1 MISSMT
7 GFGEASAEVDG
18 IVYTVEIRAVNNR
31 YFKPH
36 LRLPDVVAYLEADIE
51 MLHRKRIHRGAINYS
66 LRLKNVSAQAL
77 FEIDDIALGHYL
89 QKLGALVPDSKVD
102 CQVDLGQMLALPGIV
117 QPISPDSAQSEKM
130 KQVIVRLTE
139 QAIDRLKEMRAEEG
153 RALAEDMIAN
163 CRVIK
168 ERLQSIRARADVVV
182 QEYHGKLERRVSQL
196 LSDGKL
202 KIDEETLA
210 REVAIF
216 ADRCDI
222 SEEIT
227 RLDSHLEQFIKC
239 CRGDGHAGRR
249 LDFISQEML
258 REANTIASKASDA
271 QISQAVIDIKCAV
284 DRIKEQVQNVE

>member
-18 IVYTVEIRAVNNR
+18 IVYTVEIRTVNNR

-36 LRLPDVVAYLEADIE
+36 MRLPDIVAYLEADIE
-51 MLHRKRIHRGAINYS
+51 RLHRERIHRGAVNYS
-66 LRLKNVSAQAL
+66 LRMKNVSGQAL
-77 FEIDDIALGHYL
+77 FDIDDNALGEYL
-89 QKLGALVPDSKVD
+89 RKLSAVVGESKVD
-102 CQVDLGQMLALPGIV
+102 CRVDLAGMLALPGIV
-117 QPISPDSAQSEKM
+117 QPASPDSAQSEKM
-130 KQVIVRLTE
+130 KQVIVRLTG
-139 QAIDRLKEMRAEEG
+139 QAIDRLKEMRAAEG
-153 RALAEDMIAN
+153 KALADDMIGN
-163 CRVIK
+163 CEVIE
-168 ERLQSIRARADVVV
+168 ERLRSIGDRTETVVE
-182 QEYHGKLERRVSQL
+182 EYHGKLKKRVSQL
-196 LSDGKL
+196 LSNGKL

-227 RLDSHLEQFIKC
+227 RLGSHLEQFTKS
-239 CRGDGHAGRR
+239 CRSGGHVGRR
-249 LDFISQEML
+249 LDFIGQEML

-271 QISQAVIDIKCAV
+271 QISQSVIDVKCAI

>member
-18 IVYTVEIRAVNNR
+18 IVYTVEIRTVNNR

-36 LRLPDVVAYLEADIE
+36 LRLPDIVAYLEADIE
-51 MLHRKRIHRGAINYS
+51 RLHRERIHRGAVNYS
-66 LRLKNVSAQAL
+66 LRMKNVSGRAL
-77 FEIDDIALGHYL
+77 FEVDDNALSVYL
-89 QKLGALVPDSKVD
+89 QKLSAVVGESKVV
-102 CQVDLGQMLALPGIV
+102 CRVDLAGMLALPGIV
-117 QPISPDSAQSEKM
+117 QPASPDSEQSEKM
-130 KQVIVRLTE
+130 KQAIVRLTG

-153 RALAEDMIAN
+153 KALADDMIGN
-163 CRVIK
+163 CEVIEK
-168 ERLQSIRARADVVV
+168 KLRLIRDRAGVVI
-182 QEYHGKLERRVSQL
+182 EDYHNKLKKRVSQL
-196 LSDGKL
+196 LSHGKL

-227 RLDSHLEQFIKC
+227 RLNSHLEQFSKC
-239 CRGDGHAGRR
+239 CRSDGHAGRR

-271 QISQAVIDIKCAV
+271 QISQSVIDVKCAI

>member
-89 QKLGALVPDSKVD
+89 QKLGVLVPDSKVD